1 MYSLLQKQQTYLSF
15 ILKLNLTFI
24 LTKFKTKIS
33 FSKKKTLTKNRN
45 TTKNLIEYNR

>member
-33 FSKKKTLTKNRN
+33 FSKKKNVNKKTQYDKKFN
-45 TTKNLIEYNR
+45 